1 MKIGLALAPST
12 LVANDWHWQMII
24 DGSSYKNIM
33 AQEVIDKLQIP
44 TEKHPT
50 PTPYRRSRFKKGN
63 EVGNRVYMSSHFIF
77 YRQKIS

>member
-1 MKIGLALAPST
+1 MKIGLPLAPST
-12 LVANDWHWQMII
+12 LVANDWHCQMII
-24 DGSSYKNIM
+24 DRGSYKNIM

-50 PTPYRRSRFKKGN
+50 PYRPSWFKKGN